1 MKILVLAGGISNER
15 EVSLSS
21 GTSITNALKKL
32 GHKAAMLDLFFGIED
47 LKKLEDLYNDNN
59 QLTEYKVSK
68 KTPNILSLYKKRS
81 SLSKS
86 EIGPNV
92 IEACKN
98 CDIVFLALHGGIG
111 ENGKLQSLLD
121 IYDIKY
127 TGTDSISS
135 SLAMHKAYSKII
147 FNNANLPC
155 AKSFHLR
162 KEDKILLPKEYNLN
176 YPVVVK
182 ICSGGS
188 SIGVFISNNDN
199 EYYSYIK
206 ECFKLDNEILVEE
219 YINGRE
225 FAIPV
230 IASKVM
236 PVIEIIPKNG
246 WFDYEHKYQDNVTHE
261 ICPAQIDKNLALTMQ
276 ESAKKSIELLGIKV
290 YARSDFRVDE
300 NNNIYCIEVNTLPG
314 MTNASLFPKS
324 CMAKGISYEQ
334 LCEMIVLE
342 SLKKYK

>member
-32 GHKAAMLDLFFGIED
+32 GHKAAMIDLFFGINSLNE
-47 LKKLEDLYNDNN
+47 LETLYNDTS
-59 QLTEYKVSK
+59 LLEEYKVSSDAPD
-68 KTPNILSLYKKRS
+68 TLSLYKKRNIT
-81 SLSKS
+81 SKS

-92 IEACKN
+92 IEACKT

-121 IYDIKY
+121 LYNIKY
-127 TGTDSISS
+127 TGTDSMSS
-135 SLAMHKAYSKII
+135 SLAMHKAYTKII

-155 AKSFHLR
+155 ANGFHL
-162 KEDKILLPKEYNLN
+162 KKNDTILLPKEYNLD

-199 EYYSYIK
+199 EYYLAIK
-206 ECFKLDNEILVEE
+206 KCFELDDEILIEE
-219 YINGRE
+219 YIKGRE

-230 IASKVM
+230 IASKAM

-246 WFDYEHKYQDNVTHE
+246 WFDYEHKYQDNITSEV
-261 ICPAQIDKNLALTMQ
+261 CPALIDENLALNLQ
-276 ESAKKSIELLGIKV
+276 KEAKRSLDLLGIKV

-324 CMAKGISYEQ
+324 CMANGITYES
-334 LCEMIVLE
+334 LCEMIISE
-342 SLKKYK
+342 SLKKYE